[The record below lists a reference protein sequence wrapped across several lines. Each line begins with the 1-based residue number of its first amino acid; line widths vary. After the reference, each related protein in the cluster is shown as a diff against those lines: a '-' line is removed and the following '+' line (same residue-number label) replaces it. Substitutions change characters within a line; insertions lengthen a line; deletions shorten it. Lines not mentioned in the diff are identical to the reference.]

1 MDWVLTPVEVV
12 DPFSLP
18 TPVLISFLEENIN
31 ISEHS
36 LRQLR
41 RINVLDVWQH
51 LTGLRIRNL
60 VKVVEDCLPLSL
72 DDGVDDCLDC
82 PHGGVIT
89 LLLPVRCRITHLR
102 YQ

>member
-31 ISEHS
+31 RAFTSQVRSIK
-36 LRQLR
+36 
-41 RINVLDVWQH
+41 VLDVWQH
-51 LTGLRIRNL
+51 FTGLRIRNL
-60 VKVVEDCLPLSL
+60 VKVVEDCFPLSL

-82 PHGGVIT
+82 PHGGVVA